1 MRVVMAADPAGQDY
15 LLALCEALQELRA
28 DSEQFE
34 VVPLTGDDWPEN
46 VRQVGFLVA
55 TRAADRGI
63 LTGPTG
69 NGEALMINRIPEAR
83 CTVCWDVRSALAAR
97 RELNANVL
105 AIARNHI
112 PLPRARRI
120 ADLWL
125 RLAFRPRTHHDPER
139 LDQRHPDGIAL
150 GNPNGRGRH
159 LSPFFTEQVF
169 VCEWCRAEFTFDL
182 DLFEG
187 TTQDV
192 LEECPVCGQENR
204 ILVEVSPNGDIY
216 ASGDPDVSH

>member
-125 RLAFRPRTHHDPER
+125 RLAFRPRTHHDP
-139 LDQRHPDGIAL
+139 AL
-150 GNPNGRGRH
+150 RSATP
-159 LSPFFTEQVF
+159 TV
-169 VCEWCRAEFTFDL
+169 AA
-182 DLFEG
+182 G
-187 TTQDV
+187 TC
-192 LEECPVCGQENR
+192 LHSLPSRFSC
-204 ILVEVSPNGDIY
+204 
-216 ASGDPDVSH
+216 ASGAGPNSPSISTCSKAPRRTYSKNARCAARRTAFWWK